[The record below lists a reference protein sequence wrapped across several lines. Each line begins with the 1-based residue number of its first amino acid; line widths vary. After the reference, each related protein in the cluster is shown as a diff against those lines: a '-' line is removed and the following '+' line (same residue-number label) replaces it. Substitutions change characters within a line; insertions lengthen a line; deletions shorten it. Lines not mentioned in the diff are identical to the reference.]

1 MIRPLLG
8 RLGLRRRHDGST
20 HIRPGGALVL
30 CVVVWLVCTAT
41 VLESF
46 WLLGV
51 DGWRFAVLPAAVSA
65 VVWALLWAPRVV
77 VDEEHIEVRNVL
89 ETRRLPMA
97 AIDRVRL
104 GAMLRFELVP
114 APGSDKPLVVTA
126 WNAPGV
132 GRDRPRERL
141 AAMDPRA
148 RSSAAAARPDWAQRL
163 RRDQLESPSHAAVE
177 AWESWEAR
185 QEPGQE
191 PVTQG
196 AEATGAEPS
205 RRVNAGVLVVLV
217 AAVLAV
223 AARSLL

>member
-1 MIRPLLG
+1 MRRPLLG

-46 WLLGV
+46 WLLSA

-65 VVWALLWAPRVV
+65 AVWALLWAPRVV
-77 VDEEHIEVRNVL
+77 VHEESIEVRNVL

-97 AIDRVRL
+97 SIDRVRL

-114 APGSDKPLVVTA
+114 APGSEKSLVVTA

-141 AAMDPRA
+141 AAMDT
-148 RSSAAAARPDWAQRL
+148 RSRSNAAAARPDWAQRL
-163 RRDQLESPSHAAVE
+163 RRDQLESPSYAAVE
-177 AWESWEAR
+177 AWERWEAR
-185 QEPGQE
+185 HEPASQD
-191 PVTQG
+191 
-196 AEATGAEPS
+196 TGAPAATHS
-205 RRVNAGVLVVLV
+205 RRLNTGVI
-217 AAVLAV
+217 AVLALAALALV
-223 AARSLL
+223 ARAVL